1 MLRRAHLAGSCTLAR
16 SLWQFLVSRM
26 SMPCCLVGSGFFLA
40 GFGRDH
46 EEAAAAHAALG
57 SDPVGKMLCLG
68 SGPSQGG
75 NLHVVVVVEVDV
87 KRRYREIMMA
97 VIVLHQA
104 S

>member
-1 MLRRAHLAGSCTLAR
+1 
-16 SLWQFLVSRM
+16 
-26 SMPCCLVGSGFFLA
+26 MPGCLVGSGFFLA

-104 S
+104 SRRVADPSRSAQLLNTKAYHKPMPTNR